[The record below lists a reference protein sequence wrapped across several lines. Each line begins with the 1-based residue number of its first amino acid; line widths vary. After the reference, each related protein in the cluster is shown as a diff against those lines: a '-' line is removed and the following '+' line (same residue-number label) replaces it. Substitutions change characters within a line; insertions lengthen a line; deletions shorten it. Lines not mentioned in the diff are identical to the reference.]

1 MMKKLT
7 ALVMLLVMA
16 LCCCTA
22 QAEFGYTITKSYLN
36 DNAGT
41 GFSFV
46 TENEVDNYLWIMF
59 NFDDSSILMTGT
71 NSAGKQESTF
81 WYDLDATTFVL
92 ALGNIL
98 TAWGTLED
106 ALDSGY
112 SLVVVLTIDIDE
124 DPIFVDTEE
133 KAEAILEIINN

>member
-1 MMKKLT
+1 MKKLT

-41 GFSFV
+41 GFSME
-46 TENEVDNYLWIMF
+46 TGDGIDNWLWINF
-59 NFDDSSILMTGT
+59 DFDDSSIFMTGT

-81 WYDLDATTFVL
+81 WSDLDATTFVL

-98 TAWGTLED
+98 TAWGHWKMRLI
-106 ALDSGY
+106 
-112 SLVVVLTIDIDE
+112 VVIH
-124 DPIFVDTEE
+124 
-133 KAEAILEIINN
+133 

>member
-22 QAEFGYTITKSYLN
+22 QAEIGYTATKSCLN
-36 DNAGT
+36 DLIGT
-41 GFSFV
+41 GFSEV
-46 TENEVDNYLWIMF
+46 TGNEVDNFLWITF
-59 NFDDSSILMTGT
+59 NFDELSIFMTGT
-71 NSAGKQESTF
+71 NSAGKQEGTL

-98 TAWGTLED
+98 TAWGSLD
-106 ALDSGY
+106 DLLDSDY
-112 SLVVVLTIDIDE
+112 SLVVALAIDE

>member
-7 ALVMLLVMA
+7 ALLLCAVMLLLGV
-16 LCCCTA
+16 TA

-41 GFSFV
+41 GFSME
-46 TENEVDNYLWIMF
+46 TGDGIDNWLWINF
-59 NFDDSSILMTGT
+59 DFDDSSIYISGT
-71 NSAGKQESTF
+71 NSAGKQEGTLWS
-81 WYDLDATTFVL
+81 DLDATTFAL

-106 ALDSGY
+106 TLDSGY
-112 SLVVVLTIDIDE
+112 SLMVVLTIDE

>member
-1 MMKKLT
+1 M
-7 ALVMLLVMA
+7 
-16 LCCCTA
+16 
-22 QAEFGYTITKSYLN
+22 
-36 DNAGT
+36 
-41 GFSFV
+41 
-46 TENEVDNYLWIMF
+46 
-59 NFDDSSILMTGT
+59 
-71 NSAGKQESTF
+71 

-106 ALDSGY
+106 TLDSGY
-112 SLVVVLTIDIDE
+112 SLMVVLTIDE

>member
-1 MMKKLT
+1 MKKFT
-7 ALVMLLVMA
+7 ALLLCAVMLLLGV
-16 LCCCTA
+16 TA
-22 QAEFGYTITKSYLN
+22 QAEMGYTVTKAWLN

-41 GFSFV
+41 GFSME
-46 TENEVDNYLWIMF
+46 TGNEADNWLWITF
-59 NFDDSSILMTGT
+59 YFDDSSIYISGT
-71 NSAGKQESTF
+71 NSAGKQEATLWS
-81 WYDLDATTFVL
+81 DLDATTFVL

-112 SLVVVLTIDIDE
+112 SLMIALTMDE
-124 DPIFVDTEE
+124 ERIFVDTEE

>member
-41 GFSFV
+41 GFSME
-46 TENEVDNYLWIMF
+46 TWDGIDNWLWINF
-59 NFDDSSILMTGT
+59 DFDDSSIFMTGT

-81 WYDLDATTFVL
+81 WSDLDATTFVL

-106 ALDSGY
+106 TLDSGY
-112 SLVVVLTIDIDE
+112 SLMVVLTIDE